1 MRLGEK
7 IGDLRRSKKIE
18 IDELSK
24 LTGIPKSTLAD
35 YEAAEDGKISNLLK
49 IAQALQV
56 PIGELVD
63 ENFVQINHANENIQI
78 QFNISINAKDS
89 NDVEEIIKAI
99 KPIIK

>member
-1 MRLGEK
+1 M
-7 IGDLRRSKKIE
+7 RRSKKIE

-24 LTGIPKSTLAD
+24 LIGIAKSTLAD
-35 YEAAEDGKISNLLK
+35 YESAEDGKISNLLK

-63 ENFVQINHANENIQI
+63 ENCIQINHGNENVQI
-78 QFNISINAKDS
+78 HFNININAKDS

-99 KPIIK
+99 KPIMK

>member
-1 MRLGEK
+1 MRLGKK

-24 LTGIPKSTLAD
+24 LTGIAKSTLAD
-35 YEAAEDGKISNLLK
+35 YEASEDGKISNLLK

-78 QFNISINAKDS
+78 QFNININAKDS